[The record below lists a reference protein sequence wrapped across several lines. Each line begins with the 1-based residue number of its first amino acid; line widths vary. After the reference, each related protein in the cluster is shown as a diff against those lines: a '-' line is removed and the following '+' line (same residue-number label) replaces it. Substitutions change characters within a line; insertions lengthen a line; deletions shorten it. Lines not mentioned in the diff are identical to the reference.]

1 MTWATCPQVVK
12 YTFGPPATMAIFI
25 CDFGTT
31 LPAAAGALLPPDV
44 LPVGVLPLAVLPLDE
59 LPVLQAAT
67 PRMAIAS
74 SGATYLQPRRLP
86 AVLLR

>member
-25 CDFGTT
+25 FDFWTT
-31 LPAAAGALLPPDV
+31 LEAAAL
-44 LPVGVLPLAVLPLDE
+44 VLPLDVDPLE
-59 LPVLQAAT
+59 VLPLDVLPLLQAAA
-67 PRMAIAS
+67 PRMAIAA
-74 SGATYLQPRRLP
+74 SGARYLQARRPP